1 MDKREFW
8 STKPRDPRFDTVT
21 FEHPEFDA
29 PFRLV
34 CNVFASVTLGGNVY
48 TPAPMAI
55 KFPDQTSDVQPRM
68 LITFPRQVVGRQFK
82 QQLRLIQ
89 AAGSLDPITVTGSI
103 WLKDTDAPKVTWE
116 LYASDQGGIGFDADY
131 VQVSATLDN
140 PMRRRVAPVYDVD
153 TFTGLQAV

>member
-8 STKPRDPRFDTVT
+8 STKPREPRFDTVT
-21 FEHPEFDA
+21 FAHDEFDA

-34 CNVFASVTLGGNVY
+34 SNVFAEVTLGGDVY

-55 KFPDQTSDVQPRM
+55 KFPDQTGDVQPRM

-89 AAGSLDPITVTGSI
+89 AAGSVDPITVTGAI
-103 WLKDTDAPKVTWE
+103 WLKDTDAPKVTWV
-116 LYASDQGGIGFDADY
+116 LYASDRGGVNFDAEH

-140 PMRRRVAPVYDVD
+140 PLQRDVASIYRPDV
-153 TFTGLQAV
+153 FTGLRAV